1 MNVLWIV
8 ILVLFFIFICCAFAE
23 GSYQE
28 SKPGNEK
35 HKAGW
40 AVVIAWQNI
49 VGNRHIHGLKENRLW
64 LFGSRRHHGDHL
76 RSRDHLRLGIIC
88 GTVQGSLAVLYS
100 TPLYYST
107 YVFPYFEMWYND
119 TKPSTFKVFSLT
131 WPVSMQDKVIETT
144 TTTKKTFTCRKSST
158 LTAFV
163 WNTNMATARHVK
175 PLSSAEAP
183 ARYPY
188 KNSNNQKK

>member
-1 MNVLWIV
+1 MFWASKGKSCRPETTITAENATLGIT
-8 ILVLFFIFICCAFAE
+8 CGRGSFAV
-23 GSYQE
+23 
-28 SKPGNEK
+28 
-35 HKAGW
+35 H
-40 AVVIAWQNI
+40 
-49 VGNRHIHGLKENRLW
+49 
-64 LFGSRRHHGDHL
+64 FGDHL

-163 WNTNMATARHVK
+163 WNTNMAAARYVK